1 MVTARKIFKADSY
14 YMEYRGLHAD
24 PKPANAKEGD
34 VFKELDTDSV
44 YKFEGGKWTFSPGG
58 ASGEG
63 LSDGIDIIG
72 TDKEL
77 KDLSAIA
84 VGFDLPD
91 EPDKPDVVLSS
102 TTKTNDRFNIGFVKL
117 SDSVPFETG
126 YDLDDLSLYEA
137 EVVKFLDKPIYIE
150 GSLVDDDGNIKGEY
164 NGTFTIVQLLP
175 PIDDEPFEAIF
186 SMQSSG
192 LPELYYF
199 PAGNSVRGLEKGF
212 YADFGGK

>member
-1 MVTARKIFKADSY
+1 MVTARKIFKEDSY
-14 YMEYRGLHAD
+14 YMEYMGLHAD
-24 PKPANAKEGD
+24 PKPVDAKEGD

-77 KDLSAIA
+77 KDLSGIA

-91 EPDKPDVVLSS
+91 EPDTPDIVLS
-102 TTKTNDRFNIGFVKL
+102 TTKKNVVFGNIGWVKL

-137 EVVKFLDKPIYIE
+137 ELEKFLDKPIYIE
-150 GSLVDDDGNIKGEY
+150 GSLVDGAGNVALEY
-164 NGTFTIVQLLP
+164 TGIFIYMQLRP
-175 PIDDEPFEAIF
+175 PIDNDPFEAVF
-186 SMQSSG
+186 YMQSSDD
-192 LPELYYF
+192 LPVLYYL
-199 PAGNSVRGLEKGF
+199 PAGNGAENEKGF

>member
-1 MVTARKIFKADSY
+1 MVTARKVFLADSY
-14 YMEYRGLHAD
+14 YMEYRGLHED
-24 PKPANAKEGD
+24 PKPFDAKEGD

-44 YKFEGGKWTFSPGG
+44 YKFEGGKWVFSPGG
-58 ASGEG
+58 AGGEG

-91 EPDKPDVVLSS
+91 EPDAPDIVLSC
-102 TTKTNDRFNIGFVKL
+102 TKEISDPHSIGWVKL

-137 EVVKFLDKPIYIE
+137 ELEKFLDKPIYIE
-150 GSLVDDDGNIKGEY
+150 GSLVDEEGNIKGEY
-164 NGTFTIVQLLP
+164 DGAFIYVQLRP
-175 PIDDEPFEAIF
+175 PIDNDPFEAVF
-186 SMQSSG
+186 YMQSSDD
-192 LPELYYF
+192 LTVLYYL
-199 PAGNSVRGLEKGF
+199 PAGNGTEKEKGF